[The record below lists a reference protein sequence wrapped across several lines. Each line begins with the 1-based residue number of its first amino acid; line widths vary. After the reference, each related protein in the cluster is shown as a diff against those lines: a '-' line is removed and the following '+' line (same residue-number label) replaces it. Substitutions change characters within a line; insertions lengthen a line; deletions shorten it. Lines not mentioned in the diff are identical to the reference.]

1 MTGHR
6 VSRGR
11 KTQAL
16 VAAYLAAH
24 GWPRAETRPAS
35 LSGTDVMHA
44 DGLAVEVKAR
54 ADFAPLLW
62 MRQAQRNA
70 APAQVPLVVMRP
82 NGSGE
87 GDVADWPAFLRLSDL
102 VALLH
107 AAGYGQKDPTP

>member
-1 MTGHR
+1 MTDHR

-11 KTQAL
+11 RTQAA

-24 GWPRAETRPAS
+24 GWPRAESRPAS
-35 LSGTDVMHA
+35 LSGTDVMHLES
-44 DGLAVEVKAR
+44 LAVEVKAR

-70 APAQVPLVVMRP
+70 APTQLPVVVMRP

-87 GDVADWPAFLRLSDL
+87 ADVADWPAFMPLHRL
-102 VALLH
+102 VELLH
-107 AAGYGQKDPTP
+107 AAGYREDGTP